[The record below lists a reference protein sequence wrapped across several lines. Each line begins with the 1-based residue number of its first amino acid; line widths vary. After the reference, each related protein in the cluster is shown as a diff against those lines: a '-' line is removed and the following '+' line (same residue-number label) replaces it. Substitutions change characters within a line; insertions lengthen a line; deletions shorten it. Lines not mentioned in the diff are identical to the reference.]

1 MSLALGKNSSNVKQ
15 PLHLDNTNHLLV
27 NDSTNKAVL
36 DQIATNTA
44 NINVNVGDVE
54 INVADLEA
62 LQAITNAKLIEISGK
77 NTDIDVSV
85 KANALTIAKLNQIL
99 TKNTEIDAVLDSCS
113 AKLTDVDDSVKANA
127 LTIVKLNQILTK
139 NTEIDAVL
147 DSCSAKLS
155 DIDTTAAATATIL
168 RPYLIEGNATNV
180 LIKNSNSALVAANHT
195 DLVALE
201 ASLTSMEG
209 KQDSLV
215 AANHTDLVALEASL
229 TSMEGKQDT
238 LITHVDG
245 VEALLATIDAD
256 TGAIKTAVEILDNAI
271 SGSEMQVD
279 VVSLPA
285 LAAGSATIGKL
296 AANSGVDI
304 GDVDVLSLPSL
315 PTGSNTIGVVSLAAG
330 SAAIGKLTANSGVDI
345 GDVDVLSLP
354 LTFNS
359 GNKGATTQRVVI
371 ATDDINMSAI
381 KTAVE
386 LIDDAIKTEDLAH
399 SSGDKGIPCLMVR
412 QDSHADLAADG
423 DYMIPTINANGE
435 IRVTSTA
442 GGSTEAKQDDVIG
455 HLDGVEG
462 KLDALE
468 TTLTAIETD
477 QAAIEVLLTAAN
489 VDHAANEVLLAAIDA
504 DTNAIKGL
512 LTTLDGV
519 QDNAL
524 ASLLEI
530 EGAVET
536 IETCIKAEDV
546 AHSSGDAG
554 IMALCVRQD
563 TQADFGANG
572 DYCPMS
578 INADGEL
585 RVTTAGGSTTMSVDT
600 IHTASVDAGANGT
613 SSVFTKPKDVSTL
626 GFTIKN
632 TSSANGVYQIVM
644 ETSVDNSSG
653 SFVAG
658 SNFNGAGDNR
668 VNKSFASNELGFK
681 FYRFRVTNGHVSA
694 QAYKMQISY

>member
-1 MSLALGKNSSNVKQ
+1 
-15 PLHLDNTNHLLV
+15 
-27 NDSTNKAVL
+27 
-36 DQIATNTA
+36 
-44 NINVNVGDVE
+44 
-54 INVADLEA
+54 
-62 LQAITNAKLIEISGK
+62 
-77 NTDIDVSV
+77 
-85 KANALTIAKLNQIL
+85 
-99 TKNTEIDAVLDSCS
+99 
-113 AKLTDVDDSVKANA
+113 
-127 LTIVKLNQILTK
+127 
-139 NTEIDAVL
+139 
-147 DSCSAKLS
+147 
-155 DIDTTAAATATIL
+155 
-168 RPYLIEGNATNV
+168 
-180 LIKNSNSALVAANHT
+180 
-195 DLVALE
+195 
-201 ASLTSMEG
+201 MEG

-238 LITHVDG
+238 LVAANHTDLVALEASLTSMEGKQDTLISHVDG

-524 ASLLEI
+524 VSLLEI

-536 IETCIKAEDV
+536 IETCVKAEDV
-546 AHSSGDAG
+546 AHTNGDTG

-563 TQADFGANG
+563 TQSDFGANG

-585 RVTTAGGSTTMSVDT
+585 RVTTGSGSDVMSVDT
-600 IHTASVDAGANGT
+600 IHTASVDAGADGT
-613 SSVFTKPKDVSTL
+613 SSVFTKPKGVSTL

-632 TSSANGVYQIVM
+632 TSSANGIYQIVM

-653 SFVAG
+653 SFVGG
-658 SNFNGAGDNR
+658 SNFNGNADNR
-668 VNKSFASNELGFK
+668 VNKSFAENELGFK
-681 FYRFRVTNGHVSA
+681 FYRFKVTNGHVAA